1 MFRLDLTLGWGQGQ
15 GQGQGEEEEQGG
27 VMVYNYKSPQKI
39 EGPGCLR

>member
-1 MFRLDLTLGWGQGQ
+1 MFRLELTLGWGQGQ
-15 GQGQGEEEEQGG
+15 GQGQGEEEGG